1 MNRRSTK
8 FQDMLDM
15 VNTNM
20 KDMRL
25 PEPMQKEIREFML
38 TTQNTLD
45 NQKEMN
51 IFVEMLSPTLKAMVM
66 RHTFISTFNEN

>member
-1 MNRRSTK
+1 
-8 FQDMLDM
+8 MLDM

-25 PEPMQKEIREFML
+25 PEPMQKEIREFMF